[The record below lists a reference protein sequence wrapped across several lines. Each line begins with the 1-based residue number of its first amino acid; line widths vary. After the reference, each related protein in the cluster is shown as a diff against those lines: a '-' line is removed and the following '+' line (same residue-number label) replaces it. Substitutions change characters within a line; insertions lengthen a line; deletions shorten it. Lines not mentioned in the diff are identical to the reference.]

1 MSGNAVDQVARDDAK
16 TALEKIGAHEDL
28 CAERYGNIHDKLG
41 LVLKVLGWGGATLMT
56 AMIGTVGFF
65 AAHAWTGN
73 DDQQAYLRAKIDLL
87 QQQVHGPPA
96 AEPAR

>member
-1 MSGNAVDQVARDDAK
+1 
-16 TALEKIGAHEDL
+16 
-28 CAERYGNIHDKLG
+28 
-41 LVLKVLGWGGATLMT
+41 MT